1 MSTSRGWV
9 TKFLDTYMSNP
20 KPYHVNGVG
29 SCAISS
35 VSPLPCGERVRGE
48 REGAGAGAGAGVGRV
63 CEHAN
68 LRTFMVQVRDFE
80 GERSPPAMMAPRTGL
95 RAPRSELSSLISK
108 AMSEAPCAS
117 SFSSPRN
124 GKINT
129 RKGKM
134 ASVATYYAPVA
145 TAKDAVER
153 DSGTKSEQDPPA
165 RSDRR
170 KFSVTDVRQQ
180 RVND

>member
-20 KPYHVNGVG
+20 KPYHVNG
-29 SCAISS
+29 
-35 VSPLPCGERVRGE
+35 GERVRGE
-48 REGAGAGAGAGVGRV
+48 REGAGAGAGVGRV

-95 RAPRSELSSLISK
+95 RAPRSELSSPISQ

-170 KFSVTDVRQQ
+170 KFSVNDVRQQ
-180 RVND
+180 G